1 MDISRMMGTAMWV
14 VEWERS
20 ECIESTGGFWWECGL
35 NKNRAGVG
43 ASP

>member
-20 ECIESTGGFWWECGL
+20 ECIETDGGFWWECGC
-35 NKNRAGVG
+35 VG
-43 ASP
+43 

>member
-20 ECIESTGGFWWECGL
+20 ECIETGGFWWECEC
-35 NKNRAGVG
+35 VG
-43 ASP
+43 